1 MKEPRHSIRLTFP
14 IGLAVGRAMIAYRK
28 RTGEEINI
36 TSAHLMGLRLLCEQE
51 GVPWPETDTQEPS

>member
-1 MKEPRHSIRLTFP
+1 
-14 IGLAVGRAMIAYRK
+14 MIAYRK

-51 GVPWPETDTQEPS
+51 GVPWPEADTKEPS